1 MTRHGSGLDLVR
13 LGADIEARCMSR
25 SGRRSGDNVQFIC
38 PASGHE
44 DKRPSASYS
53 ISKQAWYCH
62 SCSASG
68 GLATGDFPLAALYG
82 FDLDNYNGAT
92 NQTRAPVVSQPSS
105 ATDERPIKEATPT
118 PVGAGQSWHIKDET
132 GQLVATHHR
141 QDYSDGS
148 KKIWWS
154 RNGTNGLDGL
164 PLADLPLYGSDILPE
179 RRAGED
185 LPVGLSAK
193 ARRLVT
199 VS

>member
-1 MTRHGSGLDLVR
+1 MPRAEGGLDLVR
-13 LGADIEARCMSR
+13 LGADVEARCMSR
-25 SGRRSGDNVQFIC
+25 NGKRSGDNVQFNC

-132 GQLVATHHR
+132 GQHVATHHR
-141 QDYSDGS
+141 QDNSDGS
-148 KKIWWS
+148 KKYGGVETGPTVLMVCPWLTC
-154 RNGTNGLDGL
+154 RCT
-164 PLADLPLYGSDILPE
+164 DLTSSLSVEL
-179 RRAGED
+179 
-185 LPVGLSAK
+185 VKTCQWLSAK